1 MTKDVKGYKST
12 TRRRETWGGPEQK
25 SLNPVE
31 PGSNVEALQK
41 GKNTVLLGFY
51 DSFIT

>member
-1 MTKDVKGYKST
+1 MSKDINQQPEEE
-12 TRRRETWGGPEQK
+12 RPRGGPEQK
-25 SLNPVE
+25 SLYPVE